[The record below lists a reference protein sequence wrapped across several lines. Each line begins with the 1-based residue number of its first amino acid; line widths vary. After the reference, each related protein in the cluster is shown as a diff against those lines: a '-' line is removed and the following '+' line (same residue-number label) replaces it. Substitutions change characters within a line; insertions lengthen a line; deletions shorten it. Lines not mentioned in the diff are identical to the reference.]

1 MIRLKP
7 LLNEQGAV
15 MRQGPSDPNAI
26 KGAFNAQRIAQ
37 QIYDAKGTFSDDEE
51 KVMPAIQAIK
61 NTKQYIEV
69 NKELQKLTGGR
80 GMGEYLT
87 SFLDINPRLMIASY
101 LLQFIP
107 ANQWGWTI
115 KKIVPWN
122 DFRTV
127 AQNDPSIFDKWKAGE
142 TGIGEEK
149 ALIKLMGGPYKQ
161 AWSKWSSLSAGEQLN
176 AWWKDNGHTVLTVLQ
191 IGTAFL
197 PIIGWAVSA
206 GIGLIDANE
215 YRKEDNPKTA
225 GLVAMF
231 SLMPGI
237 GKLVQKIPGVNQ
249 LGKKG
254 MSLLAKKLNIAKTT
268 AVKFSTIEM
277 EVINELAKND
287 KFVKQQIESYLKTG
301 IAKNTKQIAASKA
314 KSYVKNGLFNFAKIT
329 PPIAGALGVA
339 AGYNYA
345 YDLATMATPEQVQ
358 QQISIEL
365 DRIYKQEMKSRK

>member
-1 MIRLKP
+1 MIQLKS

-197 PIIGWAVSA
+197 PVIGWAVSA

-215 YRKEDNPKTA
+215 YRKEGDPKTA

-254 MSLLAKKLNIAKTT
+254 MSLLAKKLSVAKTT
-268 AVKFSTIEM
+268 AVKFSAIEM
-277 EVINELAKND
+277 EVLEELAKHD
-287 KFVKQQIESYLKTG
+287 KFIKQQVEIFLKTG
-301 IAKNTKQIAASKA
+301 IAKNAKQVAASKA
-314 KSYVKNGLFNFAKIT
+314 KSYVKSGLLNFAKVT
-329 PPIAGALGVA
+329 LPIGALIG
-339 AGYNYA
+339 AGGAYNYT
-345 YDLATMATPEQVQ
+345 YDVATMATPEQVQ

-365 DRIYKQEMKSRK
+365 DRMYDQEMKSRK